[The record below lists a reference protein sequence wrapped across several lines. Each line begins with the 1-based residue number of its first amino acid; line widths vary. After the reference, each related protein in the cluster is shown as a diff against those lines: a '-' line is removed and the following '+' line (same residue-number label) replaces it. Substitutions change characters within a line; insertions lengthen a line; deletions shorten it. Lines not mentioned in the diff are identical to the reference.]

1 MYLLYE
7 GHKIE
12 IRLGLFGKEQVF
24 YDGKEVS
31 AKNSMLSSKHKFQV
45 EEKGE
50 EVEYAVSIVKKLRT
64 IVTINPISYIIKRN
78 GETILSL

>member
-1 MYLLYE
+1 MYFMYQ

-24 YDGKEVS
+24 HDGKEVS

-45 EEKGE
+45 EEDGE
-50 EVEYAVSIVKKLRT
+50 EVSYEVSIVKKLRT
-64 IVTINPISYIIKRN
+64 IVTINPISYIVKRN